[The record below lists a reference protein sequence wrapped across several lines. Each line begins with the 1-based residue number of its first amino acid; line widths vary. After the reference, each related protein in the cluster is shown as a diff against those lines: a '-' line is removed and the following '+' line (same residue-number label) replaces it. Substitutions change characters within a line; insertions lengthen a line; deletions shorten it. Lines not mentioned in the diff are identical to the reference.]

1 METPSSRESDRAN
14 VSPIFEIT
22 SRLIVLKKKGLSTLL
37 FLYLKY
43 FCFKRIEAFSALLHK
58 TNNVNRFSMI
68 YFYLILTFDLFVF
81 WIGQGQLS
89 FQVARCLYNIWFKMS
104 KRFRAKLKKT
114 FRGLKKTKLPFL
126 YDILKDHYSQL
137 KTLVKELNL
146 YLLQFKVKSDNK
158 HSLLKGQ

>member
-1 METPSSRESDRAN
+1 MQRNAALTPTVPKTRSPRTWRDNVAEKMHTLRMETPSSRESDRAN

-22 SRLIVLKKKGLSTLL
+22 SRLIVLKKGLSILL

-68 YFYLILTFDLFVF
+68 YFYLILTFYLFVF

-104 KRFRAKLKKT
+104 KRFRAKLKKK
-114 FRGLKKTKLPFL
+114 FRGLKK
-126 YDILKDHYSQL
+126 I
-137 KTLVKELNL
+137 
-146 YLLQFKVKSDNK
+146 
-158 HSLLKGQ
+158 